1 MDCVA
6 HGMERYRSGSGAR
19 ENKDAP
25 TRVSTELQFLTTV
38 AALSGSRTRF
48 SRYRSWNSRMYPVW
62 RDDDPRYRDC
72 WKGGEVTFDIRN
84 DGPTLTGSRAT
95 FNIDVRPPQNQTVLP
110 DGQVVWAR
118 NCTVNGTQYV
128 EGQSVYPE
136 LDTLQEW
143 TGVFPDGTPF
153 TTTSARK
160 PRYIFVWKTWGRYWQ
175 VAGGP
180 SSSLSIGTDNV
191 PLGSYSM
198 EVVIYHCRGK
208 DKFIPL
214 GYASTQFSIT
224 DQIPFSVTLSQIGDV
239 NQADQNFIQNRPVL
253 FSISLHDP
261 SQYLSGSDITF
272 NWDFGD
278 NSGTLISREP
288 SVSHTYLS
296 TGAFRPQVVLMAAI
310 SNGCDP
316 NPTLT
321 PAPPGVVTT
330 GGPVIDLPADPAE
343 AEAEAVPSVN
353 PPEPALTDQSDIA
366 LAVPGSEVPPAD
378 GIAVA
383 ASPEPVAPAVE
394 EGGAA
399 VVANDLA
406 VDTANAEAD
415 PAAQEVAVVAEDPAA
430 VAVDDT
436 ATGEAATVATAG
448 VEQAADGLA
457 VIDAAASLAP
467 PVGGDEGTVLPEAP
481 AEDTAGVAVD
491 TTAVETTAAAEDGT
505 AAPAA
510 DAAIADVATGVEV
523 VPSVVSSVV
532 PAVEAEVVETVNE
545 AALDDAAGAAGEATA
560 VAATPT
566 LPPATQDEVTEVDAG
581 TEAPQVALVIAKRQ
595 APEVAA
601 EGNCMIYRYGSFSTT
616 LDVVQGIE
624 SVEIVE
630 VNNVAVLA
638 TAVEQNAV
646 DLTITC
652 QGSLP
657 NEVCTVVSDADCAS
671 PVQTACNTVTPTA
684 ECQMV
689 LRQFF
694 NDSGTFCIN
703 VSLTNDVSFAVTSA
717 RVSVTVGP
725 PSPAGGT
732 ATAVLGVLVLV
743 CAVGGIA
750 LTYRRFK
757 QYHPLAEDSGSLGSS
772 GWTSV
777 PLLLWNLLSRQSTGE
792 SRPLLQGRVV

>member
-1 MDCVA
+1 M
-6 HGMERYRSGSGAR
+6 
-19 ENKDAP
+19 K
-25 TRVSTELQFLTTV
+25 TTLTV
-38 AALSGSRTRF
+38 LALVLSSAAIASSRTRF
-48 SRYRSWNSRMYPVW
+48 NRYRSWNSRMYPVW
-62 RDDDPRYRDC
+62 RDGDPRYRDC
-72 WKGGEVTFDIRN
+72 WTGGEVTFDIRN
-84 DGPTLTGSRAT
+84 DGPTLMGSKAS

-110 DGQVVWAR
+110 DGQVVWTR

-128 EGQSVYPE
+128 EGQLVYPE
-136 LDTLQEW
+136 LDTPQEW

-153 TTTSARK
+153 TTMSTRK
-160 PRYIFVWKTWGRYWQ
+160 PRYIYVWKTWGRYWQ

-191 PLGSYSM
+191 PLGSYNM

-239 NQADQNFIQNRPVL
+239 NQADQSFIQNRPVL
-253 FSISLHDP
+253 FSINLHDP
-261 SQYLSGSDITF
+261 SQYLSSSDITF

-296 TGAFRPQVVLMAAI
+296 AGSFRPQVVLMAAI
-310 SNGCDP
+310 PNGCDP
-316 NPTLT
+316 NPTLP

-330 GGPVIDLPADPAE
+330 GGPVIDLSVGPAE
-343 AEAEAVPSVN
+343 AAAVASVN
-353 PPEPALTDQSDIA
+353 PPVLAPTEQSDIA
-366 LAVPGSEVPPAD
+366 LAVPASEVPPAD
-378 GIAVA
+378 NIALA

-394 EGGAA
+394 EGVAA
-399 VVANDLA
+399 SADPVVANDLA
-406 VDTANAEAD
+406 VATVEAD
-415 PAAQEVAVVAEDPAA
+415 TAAQEVAVVAEDPAA
-430 VAVDDT
+430 VAADD
-436 ATGEAATVATAG
+436 AAAGETATVATAG
-448 VEQAADGLA
+448 AEQAADGLA

-467 PVGGDEGTVLPEAP
+467 PVEAEEGTVLPEAP
-481 AEDTAGVAVD
+481 VVDTAEGAVD
-491 TTAVETTAAAEDGT
+491 TTAVEVPAAAEDAEVDT
-505 AAPAA
+505 VAPAA
-510 DAAIADVATGVEV
+510 NVVVTNVDAAVVEV
-523 VPSVVSSVV
+523 VPTVV
-532 PAVEAEVVETVNE
+532 PVEGEVVETVNE
-545 AALDDAAGAAGEATA
+545 ATPNEAALDEAETAASEAA
-560 VAATPT
+560 VAAAPT
-566 LPPATQDEVTEVDAG
+566 LPLATQNEIVAEVEAG
-581 TEAPQVALVIAKRQ
+581 TEAPQVSLVIAKRQ
-595 APEVAA
+595 APEMPA

-616 LDVVQGIE
+616 LDVIQGIE

-638 TAVEQNAV
+638 TEVEQNAV

-671 PVQTACNTVTPTA
+671 PVQTVCNSVTPTT
-684 ECQMV
+684 ECQMI

-694 NDSGTFCIN
+694 NDTGTFCIN

-717 RVSVTVGP
+717 RVSVTVDT
-725 PSPAGGT
+725 PSTAGGT
-732 ATAVLGVLVLV
+732 ATAVLGVLLLV

-757 QYHPLAEDSGSLGSS
+757 QYHPLNEDSGSSLESS

>member
-1 MDCVA
+1 M
-6 HGMERYRSGSGAR
+6 
-19 ENKDAP
+19 K
-25 TRVSTELQFLTTV
+25 TTLTV
-38 AALSGSRTRF
+38 LALVLSSAAIASSRTRF
-48 SRYRSWNSRMYPVW
+48 NRYRSWNSRMYPVW
-62 RDDDPRYRDC
+62 RDGDPRYRDC
-72 WKGGEVTFDIRN
+72 WTGGEVTFDIRN
-84 DGPTLTGSRAT
+84 DGPTLMGSKAS

-110 DGQVVWAR
+110 DGQVVWTR

-128 EGQSVYPE
+128 QGQLVYPE
-136 LDTLQEW
+136 LDTPQEW

-153 TTTSARK
+153 TTMSTRK
-160 PRYIFVWKTWGRYWQ
+160 PQYIYVWKTWGRYWQ

-191 PLGSYSM
+191 PLGSYNM

-239 NQADQNFIQNRPVL
+239 NQADQSFIQNRPVL

-288 SVSHTYLS
+288 SASHTYLS
-296 TGAFRPQVVLMAAI
+296 AGSFRPQVVLMAAI
-310 SNGCDP
+310 PNGCDP
-316 NPTLT
+316 NPTLP

-330 GGPVIDLPADPAE
+330 GEFKGITCTQFPVQPKCINQDKFGVFSFLALIPQNPFARDKIHSAHKQRLYIYSHCFFFTGGPVIDPSVGPAE
-343 AEAEAVPSVN
+343 AMAVASVN
-353 PPEPALTDQSDIA
+353 PPVLAPTEQSDIA
-366 LAVPGSEVPPAD
+366 LAVPASEVPP
-378 GIAVA
+378 
-383 ASPEPVAPAVE
+383 
-394 EGGAA
+394 
-399 VVANDLA
+399 
-406 VDTANAEAD
+406 
-415 PAAQEVAVVAEDPAA
+415 AEDPAA
-430 VAVDDT
+430 VAADD
-436 ATGEAATVATAG
+436 AAAGETATVATAG
-448 VEQAADGLA
+448 AEQAADGLA

-467 PVGGDEGTVLPEAP
+467 PGEAEEGTVLPEAP
-481 AEDTAGVAVD
+481 VVDTAEGAVD
-491 TTAVETTAAAEDGT
+491 TTTVEVPAAAEDT
-505 AAPAA
+505 EVETVAPAA
-510 DAAIADVATGVEV
+510 NVVVTNVDAAVVEV
-523 VPSVVSSVV
+523 VPTLV
-532 PAVEAEVVETVNE
+532 PVESEVVETVNE
-545 AALDDAAGAAGEATA
+545 ATPNEAALDEAEIAASEA
-560 VAATPT
+560 AATQNEIV
-566 LPPATQDEVTEVDAG
+566 AVMEAG
-581 TEAPQVALVIAKRQ
+581 TEAPQVSLVIAKRQ
-595 APEVAA
+595 APEMPA

-638 TAVEQNAV
+638 TEVEQNAV

-671 PVQTACNTVTPTA
+671 PVQTVCNSVTPTT
-684 ECQMV
+684 ECQMI

-694 NDSGTFCIN
+694 NDTGTFCIN

-717 RVSVTVGP
+717 RVSVTVDT
-725 PSPAGGT
+725 PSTAGGT
-732 ATAVLGVLVLV
+732 ATAILGVLLLV

-757 QYHPLAEDSGSLGSS
+757 QYHPLNEDSGSSLGSS
-772 GWTSV
+772 GWTSI

>member
-1 MDCVA
+1 M
-6 HGMERYRSGSGAR
+6 
-19 ENKDAP
+19 K
-25 TRVSTELQFLTTV
+25 TTLTV
-38 AALSGSRTRF
+38 LALVLSSAAIASSRTRF
-48 SRYRSWNSRMYPVW
+48 NRYRSWNSRMYPVW
-62 RDDDPRYRDC
+62 RDGDPRYRDC
-72 WKGGEVTFDIRN
+72 WTGGEVTFDIRN
-84 DGPTLTGSRAT
+84 DGPTLMGSKAS

-110 DGQVVWAR
+110 DGQVVWTR

-128 EGQSVYPE
+128 QGQLVYPE
-136 LDTLQEW
+136 LDTPQEW

-153 TTTSARK
+153 TTMSTRK
-160 PRYIFVWKTWGRYWQ
+160 PQYIYVWKTWGRYWQ

-191 PLGSYSM
+191 PLGSYNM

-239 NQADQNFIQNRPVL
+239 NQADQSFIQNRPVL

-288 SVSHTYLS
+288 SASHTYLS
-296 TGAFRPQVVLMAAI
+296 AGSFRPQVVLMAAI
-310 SNGCDP
+310 PNGCDP
-316 NPTLT
+316 NPTLP

-330 GGPVIDLPADPAE
+330 GGPVIDPSVGPAE
-343 AEAEAVPSVN
+343 AMAVASVN
-353 PPEPALTDQSDIA
+353 PPVLAPTEQSDIA
-366 LAVPGSEVPPAD
+366 LAVPASEVPP
-378 GIAVA
+378 
-383 ASPEPVAPAVE
+383 
-394 EGGAA
+394 
-399 VVANDLA
+399 
-406 VDTANAEAD
+406 
-415 PAAQEVAVVAEDPAA
+415 AEDPAA
-430 VAVDDT
+430 VAADD
-436 ATGEAATVATAG
+436 AAAGETATVATAG
-448 VEQAADGLA
+448 AEQAADGLA

-467 PVGGDEGTVLPEAP
+467 PGEAEEGTVLPEAP
-481 AEDTAGVAVD
+481 VVDTAEGAVD
-491 TTAVETTAAAEDGT
+491 TTTVEVPAAAEDT
-505 AAPAA
+505 EVETVAPAA
-510 DAAIADVATGVEV
+510 NVVVTNVDAAVVEV
-523 VPSVVSSVV
+523 VPTLV
-532 PAVEAEVVETVNE
+532 PVESEVVETVNE
-545 AALDDAAGAAGEATA
+545 ATPNEAALDEAEIAASEAA
-560 VAATPT
+560 VAAAPT
-566 LPPATQDEVTEVDAG
+566 LPPATQNEIVAVMEAG
-581 TEAPQVALVIAKRQ
+581 TEAPQVSLVIAKRQ
-595 APEVAA
+595 APEMPA

-638 TAVEQNAV
+638 TEVEQNAV

-671 PVQTACNTVTPTA
+671 PVQTVCNSVTPTT
-684 ECQMV
+684 ECQMI

-694 NDSGTFCIN
+694 NDTGTFCIN

-717 RVSVTVGP
+717 RVSVTVDT
-725 PSPAGGT
+725 PSTAGGT
-732 ATAVLGVLVLV
+732 ATAILGVLLLV

-757 QYHPLAEDSGSLGSS
+757 QYHPLNEDSGSSLGSS
-772 GWTSV
+772 GWTSI